1 MSHCTAAE
9 TMTATN
15 SRTRRPMSTSIIPSL
30 SLDSRPPLSSKRAST
45 PYPTHPPKRPSS
57 TSLAA
62 LSSSQS
68 RVALNLLNRI
78 STQNSLRSSSES
90 SPPPQFIVRDFAFK
104 SSDPRHLGQRL
115 TTTPNHHHLN
125 GTDEASR
132 LNEFNHQL
140 ADQLK
145 QTPTKSMFWNICASP
160 TGPGST
166 ADSEFDRDQEEA
178 EQSMEIDKL
187 IHKNRQNSS
196 SSALS
201 SSSSTP
207 PLTDPLT
214 VPQQQQQQQQQL
226 MIGENGGE
234 QMLTRLTTKWEN
246 LYVSMYDFVAE
257 GESEMNLAKGEI
269 VCVLEIICDGWV
281 VARKTKLLI
290 DDDGKL
296 FSPDRQPV
304 SLDDLNLVLLRLPL
318 PDDPHHHDLS
328 LTGLCP
334 ENYLLKIS

>member
-1 MSHCTAAE
+1 
-9 TMTATN
+9 
-15 SRTRRPMSTSIIPSL
+15 
-30 SLDSRPPLSSKRAST
+30 
-45 PYPTHPPKRPSS
+45 
-57 TSLAA
+57 
-62 LSSSQS
+62 
-68 RVALNLLNRI
+68 
-78 STQNSLRSSSES
+78 
-90 SPPPQFIVRDFAFK
+90 
-104 SSDPRHLGQRL
+104 
-115 TTTPNHHHLN
+115 
-125 GTDEASR
+125 
-132 LNEFNHQL
+132 
-140 ADQLK
+140 
-145 QTPTKSMFWNICASP
+145 MFWNICASP

-201 SSSSTP
+201 TSSTP
-207 PLTDPLT
+207 PLTDPT
-214 VPQQQQQQQQQL
+214 IPQQQQQQQL
-226 MIGENGGE
+226 ILGENGGE
-234 QMLTRLTTKWEN
+234 QMLTRLTAKWEN

-296 FSPDRQPV
+296 FTPELQPV
-304 SLDDLNLVLLRLPL
+304 LPDDLNHFLLPL
-318 PDDPHHHDLS
+318 PDDPLLHHHDLS